1 MKPFIGNLERLT
13 LENEDFR
20 NVIFTANNIQLVL
33 MKLLPGEDI
42 GMEVHE
48 NIDQFFRFEVGTG
61 KVIIDDKE
69 YIVGPGD
76 SVIIP
81 KGSNHNIINTSEE
94 EDLKVYTIYSPP
106 HHKDQIVRHI
116 KLSAQV
122 DSPEY

>member
-61 KVIIDDKE
+61 KVIINEKE
-69 YIVGPGD
+69 YDVGPGD

-81 KGSNHNIINTSEE
+81 KGSNHNITNTSED
-94 EDLKVYTIYSPP
+94 EDMKVYTIYSPP
-106 HHKDQIVRHI
+106 HHKDKTVRHI